1 MEKTMELKD
10 RALEM
15 LIRILR
21 VLIALVFIFLI
32 SAIVYL
38 GFSLMP
44 DLVLTIFAALLI
56 IFIILKSARFF

>member
-1 MEKTMELKD
+1 MELKD